1 MLKVCQDK
9 VLYLLKSF
17 VSGLVIVEVAS
28 RLVFAE
34 VVMSKL
40 VSIVVLSGLVIAE
53 VVSGLVFL
61 KVVVSGLLIAEVHGP
76 RLVYLRLLK
85 SCRDL

>member
-1 MLKVCQDK
+1 
-9 VLYLLKSF
+9 
-17 VSGLVIVEVAS
+17 
-28 RLVFAE
+28 
-34 VVMSKL
+34 MSIK
-40 VSIVVLSGLVIAE
+40 VVLSGLVIAE